1 MDNREKILNCALE
14 LFHARGYDAVGVQ
27 EIAETA
33 GVTKPTLY
41 YYFGNKRGLLEALL
55 SREYAEFRREVFDG
69 RDEREQIWLT
79 LPKIAAA
86 YVDYGMN
93 HRKSYMLMMSLF
105 YSARENEAYQ
115 SVKPF
120 VEDLY
125 QNMESL
131 FMGASGQL
139 GNMNG
144 RQEQFALG
152 FTGMLDHYILLMA
165 AREPEGYQVPGETK
179 EALAKQFMHG
189 IFS

>member
-41 YYFGNKRGLLEALL
+41 YYFGNKKGLLEELL
-55 SREYAEFRREVFDG
+55 SREYEDFKAKVFENI
-69 RDEREQIWLT
+69 DEREQIWIT

-86 YVDYGMN
+86 YIDYGMN
-93 HRKSYMLMMSLF
+93 HRRSYLLMMALF
-105 YSARENEAYQ
+105 YSARENEAFT
-115 SVKPF
+115 VVRPF

-125 QNMESL
+125 QRMVSV
-131 FMGASGQL
+131 FAGASGQL

-165 AREPEGYQVPGETK
+165 VREPEGFQVPKETK

>member
-55 SREYAEFRREVFDG
+55 SREYAQFRSEVFDG
-69 RDEREQIWLT
+69 RDEKEQIWLT
-79 LPKIAAA
+79 LPKIASA

-120 VEDLY
+120 
-125 QNMESL
+125 
-131 FMGASGQL
+131 MGASGQL

-152 FTGMLDHYILLMA
+152 CTGMLDHYILLMA
-165 AREPEGYQVPGETK
+165 AREPEGYQVPQATK

>member
-55 SREYAEFRREVFDG
+55 SREYAQFRSEVFDG
-69 RDEREQIWLT
+69 RDEKEQIWLT
-79 LPKIAAA
+79 LPKIASA

-125 QNMESL
+125 QNMVRL
-131 FMGASGQL
+131 FMGASSQL

-152 FTGMLDHYILLMA
+152 LPEWLTITFFSWRPG
-165 AREPEGYQVPGETK
+165 EPEGYQVPQATK